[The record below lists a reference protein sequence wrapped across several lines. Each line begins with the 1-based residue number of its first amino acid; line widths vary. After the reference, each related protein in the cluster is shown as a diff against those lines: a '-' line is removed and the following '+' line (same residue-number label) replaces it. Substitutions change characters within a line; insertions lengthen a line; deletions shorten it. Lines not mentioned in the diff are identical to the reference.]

1 MGKSIVILGLVSL
14 IHQYNLAKAKFN
26 SNSAGVIGLDV
37 ALLLAERGYG
47 SHIIIVAQHLPGDT
61 SIDYTSPW

>member
-14 IHQYNLAKAKFN
+14 IHQYNLAEAKFN

-47 SHIIIVAQHLPGDT
+47 SHITIVAQHLPGDT